1 MLGRDDGWK
10 DEVGYEMWEPSRRI
24 FLVSYGFV
32 GFGRGVWG
40 LTYFDCAATPFRCP
54 FAAFETDPVALAP
67 GPFAYA
73 EDWVELAGYA
83 EVEVES
89 WGWEVVGWGDP
100 VLGWGGFG
108 GHCLVLLL
116 QDGRVVYVYL

>member
-1 MLGRDDGWK
+1 VGTLAK
-10 DEVGYEMWEPSRRI
+10 D

-32 GFGRGVWG
+32 GFGKGVCV
-40 LTYFDCAATPFRCP
+40 LTYFDCAAAPFRCP

-67 GPFAYA
+67 RAFAYA
-73 EDWVELAGYA
+73 QDWVELAGYA

-100 VLGWGGFG
+100 VLRWGGFG
-108 GHCLVLLL
+108 RHYFG
-116 QDGRVVYVYL
+116 YF